1 MVGRTGMSRWWAV
14 GMSTLMALSLA
25 AVTGGAAMAQDES
38 TAPAEACAP
47 VEPAGPLPD
56 LTAQLGHKPKVGLVM
71 KSLANEFFQQMQA
84 GAEAY
89 AAENADIFD
98 FEAVG
103 MKDERDF
110 AAQVSAVENYI
121 TQQFDVIV
129 IAPADSKAMVEPIA
143 RALEAGIKVINID
156 VAARPAGHGRR
167 GHRPGLLRPGQ
178 PRRRQAG
185 RRLARARASARVA
198 RSSSS
203 RATPRP
209 TTPCSA
215 SSASMTPSPSTS
227 WTSSTP
233 ARPTGRPRRPRS

>member
-1 MVGRTGMSRWWAV
+1 MVGRRGVNRWWAV

-25 AVTGGAAMAQDES
+25 AVTGGATMAQDES
-38 TAPAEACAP
+38 AAPDAAAAAADCAP

-89 AAENADIFD
+89 AAENADTFD
-98 FEAVG
+98 FQAVG

-129 IAPADSKAMVEPIA
+129 IAPADSQAMVEPIA
-143 RALEAGIKVINID
+143 R
-156 VAARPAGHGRR
+156 
-167 GHRPGLLRPGQ
+167 
-178 PRRRQAG
+178 RQDG
-185 RRLARARASARVA
+185 RRLARPVPWRGCQGRH
-198 RSSSS
+198 
-203 RATPRP
+203 PR
-209 TTPCSA
+209 
-215 SSASMTPSPSTS
+215 
-227 WTSSTP
+227 
-233 ARPTGRPRRPRS
+233 GQPRG